1 MNNNIKLYERLNAYN
16 LNLHTLSERSGVAYS
31 TVYNLFTGKKNISD
45 ATAESLYKISRFVG
59 LSMDELYQSL
69 DTKNPDT
76 GSVFPNFFLMWEDEV
91 VASVKVDETEIHVD
105 RFTLHPAKQ
114 IFYADTIPTFKFGQ
128 ILKDRCWDENRPDID
143 LLLEKIGLC
152 EYNPYEI
159 CKKTHGKM
167 IQDRTW
173 FKFEG
178 ETITYNSLIGGRNDV
193 QSFN

>member
-1 MNNNIKLYERLNAYN
+1 MNNNIKLYERLKTYH

-31 TVYNLFTGKKNISD
+31 TVYNLFTGKKNIND
-45 ATAESLYKISRFVG
+45 ATAESLYKMSRFIG
-59 LSMDELYQSL
+59 LSMDELYHSL
-69 DTKNPDT
+69 YADNSKSDSIFPD
-76 GSVFPNFFLMWEDEV
+76 FFLMWEDEV
-91 VASVKVDETEIHVD
+91 TASVKVGENEIYVN

-114 IFYADTIPTFKFGQ
+114 IFYADTIPNYKFGQ

-143 LLLEKIGLC
+143 LLLEKIGLY

-178 ETITYNSLIGGRNDV
+178 ETITYRYFTEGKNN
-193 QSFN
+193 

>member
-1 MNNNIKLYERLNAYN
+1 MNNNILLYERLKAYQ

-59 LSMDELYQSL
+59 LSMDELYRSL
-69 DTKNPDT
+69 DTSQGTDA
-76 GSVFPNFFLMWEDEV
+76 SSFPNFLLMWEDEV
-91 VASVKVDETEIHVD
+91 IASVKIGDSEVNVD
-105 RFTLHPAKQ
+105 RFVLHPAKQ
-114 IFYADTIPTFKFGQ
+114 IFYSDTIPRFKFGQ

-143 LLLEKIGLC
+143 LLLDKIGLS

-167 IQDRTW
+167 AQDRTW
-173 FKFEG
+173 FKFDG
-178 ETITYNSLIGGRNDV
+178 ETLTYRVLIGKDNE
-193 QSFN
+193 NI